1 MVDLEQPMNMKTR
14 ERLYSSLSDYEKHSI
29 WSGSGKSSA
38 TKSSREET
46 IEMEESDVK
55 KVAKSTV
62 VSSAKKTNRADKGK
76 QQSASTR
83 VCIRHAATVMKVKDF
98 PKCEAPKCQCDHS
111 SPSSNA
117 DYHGLMTAVRMT
129 SMSQDLQQRF
139 IAACVETGSYEVAG
153 RQRGRNSD
161 LGSPT

>member
-1 MVDLEQPMNMKTR
+1 MFYNWIQAKR
-14 ERLYSSLSDYEKHSI
+14 SSLSDYEKHSI

-129 SMSQDLQQRF
+129 SMY
-139 IAACVETGSYEVAG
+139 VP
-153 RQRGRNSD
+153 
-161 LGSPT
+161 GSPTTLYCGVCRDRIT